1 MSHDYDHITA
11 HHYAAYR
18 PPLHAQILAL
28 CLDETKRFSRGLDV
42 GCGTGQSSI
51 ALAKYCDQVIGI
63 EPSEDMRRIALAHP
77 SVTYQTYD
85 GVNLEFPG
93 AYFDMLTFAG
103 SLFYA
108 KSQRLLDEVV
118 RVSKPA
124 ALVLA
129 YDFDILLHKILHQLN
144 ISLPEDD
151 HPYNH
156 RENFSGLES
165 SALVELANV
174 MKSGTLQL
182 KSTELAHLLLS
193 LKPVY
198 KILAARYNISDVY
211 NVLVKELDQ
220 QLSGNFHDLQVNLFY
235 TMYQLRG
242 E

>member
-1 MSHDYDHITA
+1 MIHDYDHITS

-28 CLDETKRFSRGLDV
+28 CLDEKKRFTLGLDV

-77 SVTYQTYD
+77 SITYQAYD

-93 AYFDMLTFAG
+93 AYFDMITFAG

-108 KSQRLLDEVV
+108 KSQQLLDEVV

-129 YDFDILLHKILHQLN
+129 YDFDILLHEILHQLH
-144 ISLPEDD
+144 IDLPEDPN
-151 HPYNH
+151 PYNH
-156 RENFSGLES
+156 RENFSGLQG
-165 SALVELANV
+165 SALVELSNAMNSS
-174 MKSGTLQL
+174 MLQL

-193 LKPVY
+193 LKPAY
-198 KILAARYNISDVY
+198 KILAAKYDAKDPY
-211 NVLVKELDQ
+211 DALVAALDP
-220 QLSGNFHDLQVNLFY
+220 QLDGKYHTLQANLFY
-235 TMYQLRG
+235 TMYQLR

>member
-1 MSHDYDHITA
+1 MIHDYDHITA
-11 HHYAAYR
+11 YHYAAYR

-28 CLDETKRFSRGLDV
+28 CLNETKHFSRGLDV

-63 EPSEDMRRIALAHP
+63 EPSEDMRRIALAHS
-77 SVTYQTYD
+77 SVVYQAYD
-85 GVNLEFPG
+85 GVNLEFPE
-93 AYFDMLTFAG
+93 AYFDVITFAG

-108 KSQRLLDEVV
+108 KSQQLLDQVV

-124 ALVLA
+124 AQILV
-129 YDFDILLHKILHQLN
+129 YDFDIILHKILHQLD
-144 ISLPEDD
+144 IDLPEDQ

-165 SALVELANV
+165 SALIELENIMESV
-174 MKSGTLQL
+174 PLQL

-193 LKPVY
+193 LKPAY
-198 KILAARYNISDVY
+198 KILAAKYDAKDPY
-211 NVLVKELDQ
+211 DALVAALDPQ
-220 QLSGNFHDLQVNLFY
+220 WDGKYHTLQANLFY
-235 TMYQLRG
+235 TMYQLR

>member
-1 MSHDYDHITA
+1 MFHDYDHITA

-28 CLDETKRFSRGLDV
+28 CLDETTHFSRGLDV

-51 ALAKYCDQVIGI
+51 ALAKYCHQVIGI

-124 ALVLA
+124 ALILV
-129 YDFDILLHKILHQLN
+129 YDFDVLLHEILYQLN
-144 ISLPEDD
+144 IELPEDQ
-151 HPYNH
+151 HSYNH
-156 RENFSGLES
+156 RENFSGLQG
-165 SALVELANV
+165 SALIELANIMESV
-174 MKSGTLQL
+174 PLQL
-182 KSTELAHLLLS
+182 KSVELAHLLLS

-198 KILAARYNISDVY
+198 KILAARYNVKDPYDALVAALDLQLNSIFY
-211 NVLVKELDQ
+211 N
-220 QLSGNFHDLQVNLFY
+220 LQVNLFY

>member
-11 HHYAAYR
+11 YHYAAYR

-28 CLDETKRFSRGLDV
+28 CLDKKKHFTLGLDV

-63 EPSEDMRRIALAHP
+63 EPSEDMRRIALAH
-77 SVTYQTYD
+77 SNVTYQGYD
-85 GVNLEFPG
+85 GANLEFPE
-93 AYFDMLTFAG
+93 AHFDVITFAG

-108 KSQRLLDEVV
+108 KSQQLLDEVV

-129 YDFDILLHKILHQLN
+129 YDFDILLHGILHQLN
-144 ISLPEDD
+144 IDLPEDPN
-151 HPYNH
+151 PYNH
-156 RENFSGLES
+156 RENFSGLQS
-165 SALVELANV
+165 STLVELENA
-174 MKSGTLQL
+174 MKSSTLQL
-182 KSTELAHLLLS
+182 KPTELAHLLLS

-198 KILAARYNISDVY
+198 KILAVRYNIKNPYDALLATLDPQSDGKY
-211 NVLVKELDQ
+211 YT
-220 QLSGNFHDLQVNLFY
+220 LQVNLFY
-235 TMYQLRG
+235 TMYQLR